1 MRMLKAPLLHL
12 CRLGEGT
19 RKAVKGWGLELLCK
33 EPRWTSD
40 ALTVVETPKVGALSL
55 ADPLLPLPLCSQQ
68 KATLL
73 R

>member
-1 MRMLKAPLLHL
+1 MFNHGQAHASMRTLMEPRLLHL

-40 ALTVVETPKVGALSL
+40 ALTVVETPKVGALNL
-55 ADPLLPLPLCSQQ
+55 ADKCC
-68 KATLL
+68 
-73 R
+73 